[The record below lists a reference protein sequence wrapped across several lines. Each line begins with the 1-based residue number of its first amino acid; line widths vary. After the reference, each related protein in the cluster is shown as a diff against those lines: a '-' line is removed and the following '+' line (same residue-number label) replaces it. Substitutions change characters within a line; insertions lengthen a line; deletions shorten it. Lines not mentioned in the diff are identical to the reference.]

1 VTPTNSQTDSA
12 TGSAPAKVPTPQPP
26 AHDVAPAP
34 PDQAPVRGVAD
45 LKGLIRRAADGDDAA
60 LRRLLAPFIG
70 SDETLLL
77 HEITAKMGLFT
88 TYDFAFL
95 TNRRVGDLEV
105 TPFTGGLN
113 VEVAYLDKID
123 AFAVIQPAFPIS
135 LRVLMFLLYAA
146 PPVFFLAPGFA
157 AGGGSLLLAGIAA
170 TALWLPLT
178 WKAINPTLRRLFLR
192 FKKSGLFLKLTG
204 SMSGTLIFADRN
216 KLAIL
221 NRLATGI
228 GEARRKLIYG

>member
-1 VTPTNSQTDSA
+1 MTSTSSQTASA
-12 TGSAPAKVPTPQPP
+12 TASTRADVLTPQPP
-26 AHDVAPAP
+26 AE
-34 PDQAPVRGVAD
+34 QAPVRGVAD
-45 LKGLIRRAADGDDAA
+45 LKGLIRQAAEGDEAA
-60 LRRLLAPFIG
+60 LRRLLAPFLG

-77 HEITAKMGLFT
+77 HGITAKMGLFT

-123 AFAVIQPAFPIS
+123 AFAVVQPAFPIA
-135 LRVLMFLLYAA
+135 LRVLMFLLYLA
-146 PPVFFLAPGFA
+146 PPLFFLAPGIDS
-157 AGGGSLLLAGIAA
+157 GGGPILLLGFGAA
-170 TALWLPLT
+170 VGWVLLT
-178 WKAINPTLRRLFLR
+178 WKAFNPTLRRLFLR

-221 NRLATGI
+221 NRLAAGI